1 MSSTNSE
8 NSKIE
13 YLIFVVE
20 VSDENSTINEHPSSD
35 NSNGQSSSISEG
47 GKKKIFMSEIFLFYY
62 RYEI

>member
-20 VSDENSTINEHPSSD
+20 VSDENSTINEDPSSD
-35 NSNGQSSSISEG
+35 NSNGQSSNISEDDN
-47 GKKKIFMSEIFLFYY
+47 KKYL
-62 RYEI
+62 

>member
-20 VSDENSTINEHPSSD
+20 VSEENSTINEHPSSD
-35 NSNGQSSSISEG
+35 NSNSQSSSISEDG
-47 GKKKIFMSEIFLFYY
+47 NKKIFIIEFFFILL
-62 RYEI
+62 

>member
-35 NSNGQSSSISEG
+35 NSIFQSSNISEG
-47 GKKKIFMSEIFLFYY
+47 GIKKIFMSEIFFILL
-62 RYEI
+62 

>member
-20 VSDENSTINEHPSSD
+20 VSDENSTINEHHSSD
-35 NSNGQSSSISEG
+35 NSKDQSSNISEG
-47 GKKKIFMSEIFLFYY
+47 GNKKIFMSEIFFILL
-62 RYEI
+62 

>member
-35 NSNGQSSSISEG
+35 NSNSQSSSISEDG
-47 GKKKIFMSEIFLFYY
+47 NKEIFMSEIFFILL
-62 RYEI
+62 

>member
-35 NSNGQSSSISEG
+35 NSNDQSSNISEG
-47 GKKKIFMSEIFLFYY
+47 GNKKIFMSEIFFILL
-62 RYEI
+62 

>member
-35 NSNGQSSSISEG
+35 NSNSQSSSISEDG
-47 GKKKIFMSEIFLFYY
+47 NKKIFMSEIFFILLYL
-62 RYEI
+62 

>member
-20 VSDENSTINEHPSSD
+20 VSDENSTINEHPFSD
-35 NSNGQSSSISEG
+35 NSNRQSSSISEG
-47 GKKKIFMSEIFLFYY
+47 GNKKIFMSEIFFILL
-62 RYEI
+62 

>member
-35 NSNGQSSSISEG
+35 NSNSQSSSISEDG
-47 GKKKIFMSEIFLFYY
+47 NKKIFISEIFFILL
-62 RYEI
+62 

>member
-35 NSNGQSSSISEG
+35 NSNSQSSSISEDG
-47 GKKKIFMSEIFLFYY
+47 NKKIFMSEIFFILL
-62 RYEI
+62 

>member
-35 NSNGQSSSISEG
+35 NSNSQSSSISEG
-47 GKKKIFMSEIFLFYY
+47 GNKKIFMSEIFFILL
-62 RYEI
+62 

>member
-20 VSDENSTINEHPSSD
+20 VIDENSTINEHPSSD

-47 GKKKIFMSEIFLFYY
+47 GNKKIFMSEIFFILL
-62 RYEI
+62 

>member
-35 NSNGQSSSISEG
+35 NSKGQSSKISEG
-47 GKKKIFMSEIFLFYY
+47 GNKKIFMSEIFFILL
-62 RYEI
+62 

>member
-35 NSNGQSSSISEG
+35 NSNSQSSSISEDG
-47 GKKKIFMSEIFLFYY
+47 NKKIFIIEFFFILL
-62 RYEI
+62 